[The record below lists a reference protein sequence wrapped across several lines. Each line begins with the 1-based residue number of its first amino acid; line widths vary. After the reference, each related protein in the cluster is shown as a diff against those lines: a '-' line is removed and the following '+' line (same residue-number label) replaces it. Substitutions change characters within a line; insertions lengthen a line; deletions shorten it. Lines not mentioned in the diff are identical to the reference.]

1 VSLVIRSLGAFA
13 ILQGVLLAAP
23 AIVSSPTKGPAPAK
37 AALASNTTPTPESCL
52 ASAREPKSA
61 APDAAACHQVAL
73 GLAARRDFDRAIA
86 IESDLFDRQPNAEV
100 ATALA
105 VMQETGRK
113 DVVQALKM
121 YHEAL
126 YASPGYPAALL
137 GLGTHWQ
144 GRGETRIAERYFAR
158 GAKENPNK
166 PVFQV
171 RLAEVLIDGGRSQE
185 AAPILQ
191 AVAEHFPGTGEAED
205 ARRLMTRTSLA
216 RP

>member
-1 VSLVIRSLGAFA
+1 VSLLIRSVGAFA

-23 AIVSSPTKGPAPAK
+23 AVLSSPTKGPVAAK
-37 AALASNTTPTPESCL
+37 AAASAPSPEHCL
-52 ASAREPKSA
+52 ASASEPPTPA
-61 APDAAACHQVAL
+61 EVEACHRVAL
-73 GLAARRDFDRAIA
+73 ELAGQRDFDRAIA
-86 IESDLFDRQPNAEV
+86 IETNLFDRRPGNPEV

-105 VMQETGRK
+105 RMQETGRK

-137 GLGTHWQ
+137 GLGTHWK
-144 GRGETRIAERYFAR
+144 GRGESRIAERYFAR
-158 GAKENPNK
+158 GAKENPDQ

-171 RLAEVLIDGGRSQE
+171 RLAEVLIDSGRAQE

-191 AVAEHFPGTGEAED
+191 AVAERFPGTGEAED

>member
-1 VSLVIRSLGAFA
+1 MSLVIRSVGAFA

-23 AIVSSPTKGPAPAK
+23 AVLSSPGKGPAPAK
-37 AALASNTTPTPESCL
+37 VVHAVATPQSCL
-52 ASAREPKSA
+52 APAAEP
-61 APDAAACHQVAL
+61 AAAGPADVDACHHVAL
-73 GLAARRDFDRAIA
+73 ELAGRRDFDRAIA
-86 IESDLFDRQPNAEV
+86 IESNLFELQPANAEV

-105 VMQETGRK
+105 QMQETGRK

-137 GLGTHWQ
+137 GLGMHWK
-144 GRGETRIAERYFAR
+144 GRGESRIAERYFAR
-158 GAKENPNK
+158 GAKENPQQ
-166 PVFQV
+166 PIFQV
-171 RLAEVLIDGGRSQE
+171 RLAEVLIEAGRSQE

-191 AVAEHFPGTGEAED
+191 AVAERFPGTGEADD
-205 ARRLMTRTSLA
+205 ARRLMSRTSLA

>member
-1 VSLVIRSLGAFA
+1 MRSLGAFA

-37 AALASNTTPTPESCL
+37 AALAGHTAPTPGSCL
-52 ASAREPKSA
+52 AAGQETKGS
-61 APDAAACHQVAL
+61 APDIDACHHVAL
-73 GLAARRDFDRAIA
+73 ELAAGRDFERAIA
-86 IESDLFDRQPNAEV
+86 IESNLFDRQPSNPEV

-105 VMQETGRK
+105 RMQETGRN

-126 YASPGYPAALL
+126 FASPGYPAALL
-137 GLGTHWQ
+137 GLGSHWK
-144 GRGETRIAERYFAR
+144 GRGETLIAERYFAR
-158 GAKENPNK
+158 GAKENPDQ

-171 RLAEVLIDGGRSQE
+171 RLAEVLIDSGRAQQ

-191 AVAEHFPGTGEAED
+191 AVAEHFPGTGEADD

>member
-1 VSLVIRSLGAFA
+1 VSLVIRSVGAFA

-23 AIVSSPTKGPAPAK
+23 AVLSSPGKGPSAAKAVHAVATPEGCLAPA
-37 AALASNTTPTPESCL
+37 A
-52 ASAREPKSA
+52 EPS
-61 APDAAACHQVAL
+61 DVEACHHVAL
-73 GLAARRDFDRAIA
+73 ELAGQRDFDRAIA
-86 IESDLFDRQPNAEV
+86 IESTLFERQPANAEV

-105 VMQETGRK
+105 QMQETGRK

-137 GLGTHWQ
+137 GLGIHWK
-144 GRGETRIAERYFAR
+144 GRGESRIAERYFAR
-158 GAKENPNK
+158 GAKENPEQ
-166 PVFQV
+166 PIFQV
-171 RLAEVLIDGGRSQE
+171 RLAEVLIDAGQGQE

-191 AVAEHFPGTGEAED
+191 AVAERFPGTGEADD
-205 ARRLMTRTSLA
+205 ARRLMSRTSLA

>member
-1 VSLVIRSLGAFA
+1 VSLLIRSVGAFA

-23 AIVSSPTKGPAPAK
+23 AVLSSPGKGPAVVSHAV
-37 AALASNTTPTPESCL
+37 ASPEGCL
-52 ASAREPKSA
+52 APA
-61 APDAAACHQVAL
+61 AQPAFAEADAVACHHVAL
-73 GLAARRDFDRAIA
+73 ELAGRRDFDRAIA
-86 IESDLFDRQPNAEV
+86 IESTLFARQPANAEV

-105 VMQETGRK
+105 QMQETGRK

-137 GLGTHWQ
+137 GLGMHWK
-144 GRGETRIAERYFAR
+144 GRGESRIAERYFAR
-158 GAKENPNK
+158 GAKENPQQ
-166 PVFQV
+166 PIFQV
-171 RLAEVLIDGGRSQE
+171 RLAEVLIDAGRAQE

-191 AVAEHFPGTGEAED
+191 AVAERFPGTGEADD
-205 ARRLMTRTSLA
+205 ARRLMSRTSLA